1 MLFAT
6 NTYISNHIFETTME
20 EAEVGSV
27 PSESQ
32 GRWETRV
39 PTVSS

>member
-6 NTYISNHIFETTME
+6 KNYISNHILETTME

-27 PSESQ
+27 PSESH
-32 GRWETRV
+32 G
-39 PTVSS
+39 